1 MTRKVLYLAA
11 PARPVASQSE
21 HETQRRVIDG
31 QPAMVPLSRL
41 QKVCAKN
48 RTLKAENAELR
59 AVAAALTSHFYLF
72 NDTARRKLERMGAP
86 MPEDALQILLATG
99 STATD
104 VFAVIAKL
112 AEDSGE

>member
-11 PARPVASQSE
+11 NARSVASQPE
-21 HETQRRVIDG
+21 HETQRRVIGG

-48 RTLKAENAELR
+48 QTLKAENAELR

-72 NDTARRKLERMGAP
+72 NDNGRRKLQAMGAT
-86 MPEDALQILLATG
+86 MPEDALPILLATG

-112 AEDSGE
+112 AKDGNE

>member
-1 MTRKVLYLAA
+1 MTRQILKLTLPRV
-11 PARPVASQSE
+11 VAQAE
-21 HETQRRVIDG
+21 HETQRRRAVAA

-48 RTLKAENAELR
+48 QTLKAENAELR

-72 NDTARRKLERMGAP
+72 NDNGRRKLQAMGAT
-86 MPEDALQILLATG
+86 MPEDALPILLATG

-112 AEDSGE
+112 AKDGNE